1 MDQTSASPKPN
12 ILISPL
18 DWGLGHAT
26 RCIPII
32 NMLIRKNC
40 NVLVACDGKT
50 KSLLQQEFPQIQF
63 VEMKGYNIRYSKNR
77 WLFTLQIGKQ
87 IPKILSTIQYENERV
102 KQIVKEH
109 SVHAIISDNRYGF
122 YHKSIPSVFVTH
134 QLRIKTP
141 FGKHINDSLQTINYR
156 YINKFSECWVPDNEN
171 HMNFAGELSHP
182 AKKPAIPV
190 KYISILSR
198 FKTAEKTEEK
208 HILVLLSGPEPQRTV
223 FENLLL
229 SQLKG
234 YKGLVVFVRGL
245 QTDHRKLSPP
255 ENICVFN
262 HLIADKLNQ
271 KINEASVI
279 ISRCGYS
286 TVMDLAILKKKSI
299 LVPTP
304 GQTEQE
310 YLAEHL
316 MKKNFALCIDQKKFQ
331 LQNALQL
338 SSHFSYQFDGFLS
351 ENYLENTVD
360 DFIAQVKMR

>member
-1 MDQTSASPKPN
+1 MDRTAAPSRPN

-32 NMLIRKNC
+32 HMLIRKNC
-40 NVLVACDGKT
+40 NVLVACDDKI

-63 VEMKGYNIRYSKNR
+63 IELKGYNIRYSKNS
-77 WLFTLQIGKQ
+77 WLFALGIGKQ
-87 IPKILSTIQYENERV
+87 IPKILSTIQYENERI

-109 SVHAIISDNRYGF
+109 EVHAIISDNRYGF
-122 YHKSIPSVFVTH
+122 YHRTIPSVFLTH

-141 FGKHINDSLQTINYR
+141 FGKIVNRYLQTLNYR
-156 YINKFSECWVPDNEN
+156 FINKFSECWIPDNEN
-171 HMNFAGELSHP
+171 HVNFAGELSHQ
-182 AKKPAIPV
+182 ARKPTVPV
-190 KYISILSR
+190 KYIGILSR
-198 FKTAEKTEEK
+198 FKTSEKVQEK
-208 HILVLLSGPEPQRTV
+208 HILILLSGPEPQRTV

-229 SQLKG
+229 SQLKN
-234 YKGLVVFVRGL
+234 YKGLVVFVRGMPTEH
-245 QTDHRKLSPP
+245 QKLNTTA
-255 ENICVFN
+255 NICVFN
-262 HLIADKLNQ
+262 HLIADELNQ

-310 YLAEHL
+310 YLAKHL
-316 MKKNFALCIDQKKFQ
+316 MKNKFALCIDQNKFQ
-331 LQNALQL
+331 LMNALNL
-338 SSHFSYQFDGFLS
+338 SSYFDYQFMKSYS
-351 ENYLENTVD
+351 ENYLETTLT
-360 DFIAQVKMR
+360 DFIARIKMH